1 MSNSTHRPDIFA
13 GPDEEAMNSRLNWL
27 RAGVL
32 GANDGIVSI
41 AAMLVG
47 VAAATTDLKVI
58 IITAVAGIVAGALSM
73 GVGEFVSVS
82 AQRDAE
88 EALLDRERVWQR
100 ARPQWELEQ
109 LVRLNMDTGMS
120 EATARA
126 AAQEQMAKDPL
137 DIHAR
142 MHLGIDPDELTNPWA
157 AGVASIIAFTVGGLT
172 PLLTT
177 TLPPASLRIPLTFV
191 LVIIALAIT
200 GYISAMVA
208 KSPRTKAVLRNMAG
222 GTVAMVITYGIGTL
236 VGTAV

>member
-13 GPDEEAMNSRLNWL
+13 GPDEETMNSRLNWL

-100 ARPQWELEQ
+100 ARPQWELEH

-142 MHLGIDPDELTNPWA
+142 MHLGIDPDELTNPWS

>member
-1 MSNSTHRPDIFA
+1 MARDTHRPDIFA
-13 GPDEEAMNSRLNWL
+13 GPDEEAMSSRLNWL

-47 VAAATTDLKVI
+47 VAAATTDLHII
-58 IITAVAGIVAGALSM
+58 IITAIAGIVGGALSM
-73 GVGEFVSVS
+73 GVGEYVSVS

-88 EALLDRERVWQR
+88 EALLDRERIWQR
-100 ARPQWELEQ
+100 ARPEWEREQ

-126 AAQEQMAKDPL
+126 AATEQMAKDPL

-142 MHLGIDPDELTNPWA
+142 MHLGIDPDDLTNPWA
-157 AGVASIIAFTVGGLT
+157 AGVASIIAFTIGGLT

-177 TLPPASLRIPLTFV
+177 TLPPAGWRIPLTFV
-191 LVIIALAIT
+191 LVIAALAIT
-200 GYISAMVA
+200 GYVSAYIA
-208 KSPRTKAVLRNMAG
+208 KSPPTKAVLRNILGGAIAMA
-222 GTVAMVITYGIGTL
+222 VTYGIGTL
-236 VGTAV
+236 VGVSL

>member
-208 KSPRTKAVLRNMAG
+208 KSPRIKAVLRNMAG